1 MKQVRAW
8 LPQAALRDGKI
19 LKVLKTI
26 VSEWAMDWF
35 NVTPLVLSEVGR
47 KDSNLGTD
55 GQLEQGFAT
64 GPAGMVQIGG
74 LMLGF
79 DVEAMRDIAE
89 SDARFLSEIGMSA
102 KLDLTYRLS
111 QISKSLDDDLVDNVC
126 SGNFRQYSV
135 LHNNKELGLISLSS
149 SQAIKIRKSQVE
161 KAERAS
167 TELCSIDSLISDSEI
182 KVGAFLGAV
191 EVGLADLSSLECGQV
206 VVMQQGYD
214 AVLPLLIN
222 SKVSNQVGCTFSV
235 TGDGAFLKVS
245 TQEAKF
251 RL

>member
-1 MKQVRAW
+1 MKEVRAW

-26 VSEWAMDWF
+26 VSEWALDWL
-35 NVTPLVLSEVGR
+35 NVSPLVLSEVGR
-47 KDSNLGTD
+47 KDSNRGSD
-55 GQLEQGFAT
+55 GHLEQGFAT
-64 GPAGMVQIGG
+64 GPAGLIQIGG

-79 DVEAMRDIAE
+79 DVDSMRDIVE
-89 SDARFLSEIGMSA
+89 SDAKFLSEVGMGA
-102 KLDLTYRLS
+102 KEDLTFRLS
-111 QISKSLDDDLVDNVC
+111 QILKSPDEDIIDNVC
-126 SGNFRQYSV
+126 SGDFRQYSV

-167 TELCSIDSLISDSEI
+167 TKLCSIDSLISDSEI

-191 EVGLADLSSLECGQV
+191 EVGLADLNGLECGQV
-206 VVMQQGYD
+206 VVMQQSYD

-222 SKVSNQVGCTFSV
+222 SRVSNQVGCTFSV